1 MLHIYL
7 NLPFSELQSAINK
20 LIKTVMD
27 TELSLENTLKAD
39 ESTSLLDTSELG
51 LFLKYLNPVTNAVC
65 VRFLCLV
72 PLAKFKKAS
81 ALHKAIVRVFCDPNL
96 SIKINISM
104 FLNYAWQYCLF

>member
-7 NLPFSELQSAINK
+7 NLSFSELHSAINK

-39 ESTSLLDTSELG
+39 ESTSWI
-51 LFLKYLNPVTNAVC
+51 C
-65 VRFLCLV
+65 VRFLCLL
-72 PLAKFKKAS
+72 PLVKFKKAS

-96 SIKINISM
+96 SIKIM
-104 FLNYAWQYCLF
+104 LLNYA